1 MAYGERTFEGDMNI
15 SPFFEFL
22 WGQRKS
28 QNNLGLTRLYP
39 WVPPLN
45 PFNVCNPDAEG
56 GMDCGLARDELWTNP
71 GLRETIINTFD
82 CDPGPGGSCDLRRG
96 PIGPRWVRPFVS
108 VKGDRNIDE
117 SVVSQARIVG
127 GVKADPAVSR
137 EGILLGAGTARLSRF
152 IRHPRVKTSR
162 RVS

>member
-28 QNNLGLTRLYP
+28 QNDLGLTRLYP

-56 GMDCGLARDELWTNP
+56 GMDCGSARDELWTNP
-71 GLRETIINTFD
+71 GLRQTIMDMFGGN
-82 CDPGPGGSCDLRRG
+82 PGPGGSCDLRGG
-96 PIGPRWVRPFVS
+96 PIGPQWVRPFVS

-117 SVVSQARIVG
+117 SIVSQTRIVG
-127 GVKADPAVSR
+127 ESERTCRFSR
-137 EGILLGAGTARLSRF
+137 GAPSRTGTARSSRF
-152 IRHPRVKTSR
+152 IRHPRAKTSR